1 MSCHEEIWWRTVSES
16 LENKKFHF
24 HNCFQSLLIIIL
36 LKYCC
41 IVLDNSRLSWPST
54 HGDTWISGT
63 RSCQGGDSAGTPRHM
78 LPWNYKSKHQFG
90 TFLITTKKLKMYFF
104 SYPVPKWPKCNYST
118 IIQLCF
124 VLFWFIWSQNPKIYR
139 PTWLGFV
146 PIPQTWLSGNISHKV
161 SCDLVSPWKFLFHDS
176 NTFLSKIGW
185 IHLIVSFQNKSV
197 SHYDSHM
204 GTPTEEV
211 IGHARWSVTQTL
223 RNG

>member
-1 MSCHEEIWWRTVSES
+1 MPGRWLGWVTQT
-16 LENKKFHF
+16 
-24 HNCFQSLLIIIL
+24 CFGLTQG
-36 LKYCC
+36 
-41 IVLDNSRLSWPST
+41 DSWGHMGSDT
-54 HGDTWISGT
+54 WVVKHGDTWSSGT
-63 RSCQGGDSAGTPRHM
+63 RWCQGGDSAGTPRHM

-104 SYPVPKWPKCNYST
+104 SYLVPKWPKCNYST

-124 VLFWFIWSQNPKIYR
+124 VLFWFICSQNPKIYR

-146 PIPQTWLSGNISHKV
+146 PMPQTWLSGNISHKV

-176 NTFLSKIGW
+176 NTFLSRIGW
-185 IHLIVSFQNKSV
+185 IRLIVFFQNKSV

-211 IGHARWSVTQTL
+211 IGHTRWSVTQTL
-223 RNG
+223 RNGTNPVTQKN

>member
-63 RSCQGGDSAGTPRHM
+63 RSCQGGDSAGSPRHVLVWHKGTHGDTWGVTHGDTWSSGTRSCQGGDSAGTPRHM

-124 VLFWFIWSQNPKIYR
+124 VLFWFICSQNPKIYG
-139 PTWLGFV
+139 PTWLGDL
-146 PIPQTWLSGNISHKV
+146 QNCTSLSDLKLHSLERRDWIS
-161 SCDLVSPWKFLFHDS
+161 
-176 NTFLSKIGW
+176 
-185 IHLIVSFQNKSV
+185 
-197 SHYDSHM
+197 
-204 GTPTEEV
+204 
-211 IGHARWSVTQTL
+211 
-223 RNG
+223 

>member
-1 MSCHEEIWWRTVSES
+1 MIHVEEIWWRTVSES

-63 RSCQGGDSAGTPRHM
+63 RSCQGGDSAGSPRHVLVWHKGTHGDTWGVTHGDTWSSGTRSCQGGDSAGTPRHM

-104 SYPVPKWPKCNYST
+104 SYPVPKQAFNWPKCNYST
-118 IIQLCF
+118 IRVPTIMLCF
-124 VLFWFIWSQNPKIYR
+124 ILIYLFAKSQNI
-139 PTWLGFV
+139 
-146 PIPQTWLSGNISHKV
+146 
-161 SCDLVSPWKFLFHDS
+161 
-176 NTFLSKIGW
+176 
-185 IHLIVSFQNKSV
+185 
-197 SHYDSHM
+197 
-204 GTPTEEV
+204 
-211 IGHARWSVTQTL
+211 
-223 RNG
+223 

>member
-146 PIPQTWLSGNISHKV
+146 PMPQTWLSGNISHKV

-176 NTFLSKIGW
+176 NTFLSRIGW
-185 IHLIVSFQNKSV
+185 IRLIVKTKV
-197 SHYDSHM
+197 CHTM
-204 GTPTEEV
+204 TLTW
-211 IGHARWSVTQTL
+211 GHPQKR
-223 RNG
+223 